1 MHKIFRTTKRIKS
14 QNKNILNLS
23 FKIKK
28 CGIIEFLSKI
38 LNNRNSTFQDTVSS
52 RFEIA
57 KLFLDI
63 HYFFK
68 NSGRPN
74 LNL

>member
-14 QNKNILNLS
+14 QNTNILNLS

-68 NSGRPN
+68 NIGRPN

>member
-1 MHKIFRTTKRIKS
+1 MHKIFKEQQKEVKVKIKVS
-14 QNKNILNLS
+14 LIFN
-23 FKIKK
+23 IKK
-28 CGIIEFLSKI
+28 CGIVEFLSKI

-52 RFEIA
+52 RLEIA
-57 KLFLDI
+57 KLFLGI

-68 NSGRPN
+68 NIGRPN